1 MRDGLWVPVDGCAS
15 VLSMTRYL
23 WISLLQLS
31 AFWAAP
37 AWAQM
42 EELDPIDEPIETPA
56 GAPVEKAPVILE
68 EFAVDARNVVLSAA
82 RTRTTIQEAP
92 GIITVITAD
101 EIRQRGHR
109 TINDVLRTVPGFEGS
124 RVDSNGWFNEA
135 TARGQPRT
143 LLILINGVNVTE
155 PMRNGLTMDRKIP
168 MAAVKRIEVT
178 SGPGGV
184 LWGSNALLGV
194 VNIVLEDQADL
205 DGFEVSAG
213 GGHGVGA
220 QAAMGG
226 RVAYGKS
233 FFDGDLKLYLAVDGY
248 SDRGAELEV
257 DAVKVLG
264 VLPAPD
270 LDGKTLYEDRTDVT
284 DFNKRDWWLS
294 TTLNLQIMNTVT
306 IDAFVQFETDYRQ
319 QATGGAILRGSD
331 RAGNEVLA
339 STKGDDSVQMGGI
352 TWRDRFLEDQ
362 LGLSARAYVAH
373 FQIEE
378 RPFWA
383 FPPRTLGTVE
393 AISDGVVLGLAA
405 NTWRIGTNFDA
416 DVQLGPEHHLIFGAE
431 LFTELLR
438 NTTRSTTLRQ
448 RVLIPGL
455 ADQAAEDALAQRGIY
470 GPTRCPPSG
479 THQITGA
486 DGQTFPVDF
495 RPGCEFTE
503 PLTLE
508 VARQVAALYIT
519 DEWKPS
525 RRVALQPGFRVQIS
539 NAYDPVALLGGA
551 FVWNVI
557 DKTFL
562 KLNYAEG
569 FRPAEMQATALNE
582 NTISG
587 VTYQSDPNLNV
598 ERSRAVEAEVNTVLF
613 SNSGALKGVYLRAD
627 YAYTVITDLVRNVGG
642 AFTNSGERGIHS
654 AEFLTRVD
662 FKGGHEIWLGG
673 HFVRAEDSVF
683 GPVRNFPNWV
693 FMGGGRTRLFGDHLE
708 LSVTSTLI
716 GAQEDLNR
724 ASDTGERLLPGFVAA
739 NASDIEVD
747 KVGRYLMLRFGAR
760 VINLWEDR
768 LELSAFVY
776 NTLNTQIREPD
787 YFFDDRVMSRG
798 QPREGI
804 SAFGQATV
812 RF

>member
-1 MRDGLWVPVDGCAS
+1 MSYRIWMILVLGLG
-15 VLSMTRYL
+15 L
-23 WISLLQLS
+23 
-31 AFWAAP
+31 P
-37 AWAQM
+37 AHAQM
-42 EELDPIDEPIETPA
+42 EELDPIDEP
-56 GAPVEKAPVILE
+56 VEAQPDGKAVDDAPVILE
-68 EFAVDARNVVLSAA
+68 EFAIDARNVVLSAA

-155 PMRNGLTMDRKIP
+155 PLRNGLTMDRKIP

-194 VNIVLEDQADL
+194 VNIILEDQADL

-213 GGHGVGA
+213 GGHGPGA
-220 QAAMGG
+220 QGAVGG
-226 RVAYGKS
+226 RVAYGDS
-233 FFDGDLKLYLAVDGY
+233 FLDGKLKLYLAVDGY

-270 LDGKTLYEDRTDVT
+270 FDGKTLYEDNHDIT
-284 DFNKRDWWLS
+284 DFNQRDWWMS
-294 TTLNLQIMNTVT
+294 TTLNLQLYDTVT
-306 IDAFVQFETDYRQ
+306 FDAFLQFETDYRQ
-319 QATGGAILRGSD
+319 QATGGAILRGFD
-331 RAGNEVLA
+331 RAGNEVHEG
-339 STKGDDSVQMGGI
+339 TKGDDSVQVAGL
-352 TWRDRFLEDQ
+352 TWRDRFLDDQ
-362 LGLSARAYVAH
+362 LGLSARAYGAR
-373 FQIEE
+373 FQLKE

-383 FPPRTLGTVE
+383 FPPRTLGTIE
-393 AISDGVVLGLAA
+393 AISDGVVLALNADTYRA
-405 NTWRIGTNFDA
+405 GTNFDA
-416 DVQLGPEHHLIFGAE
+416 DLQLGQDHHLIFGAE
-431 LFTELLR
+431 FFSEFIR
-438 NTTRSTTLRQ
+438 NSTRDATLR
-448 RVLIPGL
+448 RRILIPGL
-455 ADQAAEDALAQRGIY
+455 AQEGAEDTLAQRGIY
-470 GPTRCPPSG
+470 GPTRCPPTG
-479 THQITGA
+479 THGVATG
-486 DGQTFPVDF
+486 DGGTVPVEF
-495 RPGCEFTE
+495 REGCDFTE
-503 PLTLE
+503 ALTANA
-508 VARQVAALYIT
+508 ARKVAAFYIT

-525 RRVALQPGFRVQIS
+525 RQVALQPGFRFQVS
-539 NAYDPVALLGGA
+539 DAYDPVALLGAA

-569 FRPAEMQATALNE
+569 FRPPEMQATVLNDNAL
-582 NTISG
+582 SG
-587 VTYQSDPNLNV
+587 VNYQGDPNLNV
-598 ERSRAVEAEVNTVLF
+598 ERSRATEAEINTLILENV
-613 SNSGALKGVYLRAD
+613 GVLKGVYLRAD
-627 YAYTVITDLVRNVGG
+627 YAYTVMSDLVRNVGG
-642 AFTNSGERGIHS
+642 VFANSGERGIHS
-654 AEFLTRVD
+654 AEFLTRID
-662 FKGGHEIWLGG
+662 FDGGHEIWFGG

-693 FMGGGRTRLFGDHLE
+693 FMGGGRTRLLGDHLE

-739 NASDIEVD
+739 NATDIEVD
-747 KVGRYLMLRFGAR
+747 KVDRYLLLRVGAR

-776 NTLNTQIREPD
+776 NALNTQIREPD

-798 QPREGI
+798 QPREGL

>member
-1 MRDGLWVPVDGCAS
+1 
-15 VLSMTRYL
+15 MTRNF

-31 AFWAAP
+31 AFWAVP

-42 EELDPIDEPIETPA
+42 EELDPLDEPIEAPA
-56 GAPVEKAPVILE
+56 GAPVAGQEADGAPVILE
-68 EFAVDARNVVLSAA
+68 EFTVDARTVVLSAA

-155 PMRNGLTMDRKIP
+155 PLRNGLTMDRKIP
-168 MAAVKRIEVT
+168 MASVKRIEVT

-220 QAAMGG
+220 QEAVGG
-226 RVAYGKS
+226 RVAYGQS
-233 FFDGDLKLYLAVDGY
+233 FFDGDLKLYIAVDGY
-248 SDRGAELEV
+248 SDRGAQLEV

-270 LDGKTLYEDRTDVT
+270 LDGKTLYEDRKDIT
-284 DFNKRDWWLS
+284 DFNQRDWWLS
-294 TTLNLQIMNTVT
+294 TTLNLQIMDTITV
-306 IDAFVQFETDYRQ
+306 DAFFQFETDYRQ
-319 QATGGAILRGSD
+319 QATGGAVLRGSD
-331 RAGNEVLA
+331 REGNEVLTG
-339 STKGDDSVQMGGI
+339 SKGDDSLQMGGI
-352 TWRDRFLEDQ
+352 TWRDRFLDDQ
-362 LGLSARAYVAH
+362 FGISARAYVAH
-373 FQIEE
+373 FRLDE

-393 AISDGVVLGLAA
+393 AISDGVVLALAA
-405 NTWRIGTNFDA
+405 DSWRIGTNFDA
-416 DVQLGPEHHLIFGAE
+416 DIQLGPEHHLIFGAE

-438 NTTRSTTLRQ
+438 NSTRDATLRRRIQ
-448 RVLIPGL
+448 IPGL
-455 ADQAAEDALAQRGIY
+455 ADQGAEDTLGQRGIY
-470 GPTRCPPSG
+470 GPTRCPPTG
-479 THQITGA
+479 THQVAGA
-486 DGQTFPVDF
+486 NGTTPVDF
-495 RPGCEFTE
+495 RPGCDFTE
-503 PLTLE
+503 ALTSD
-508 VARQVAALYIT
+508 VSRRVAALYVT
-519 DEWKPS
+519 DNWKPS
-525 RRVALQPGFRVQIS
+525 RRVAVQPGFRFQVS
-539 NAYDPVALLGGA
+539 NAYDPVALLGAA
-551 FVWNVI
+551 FVWNVV
-557 DKTFL
+557 DRTFL
-562 KLNYAEG
+562 KLNYSEG
-569 FRPAEMQATALNE
+569 FRPPEMQATALNE
-582 NTISG
+582 DTISG
-587 VTYQSDPNLNV
+587 VTYQGDPNLDV

-613 SNSGALKGVYLRAD
+613 SNAGALKGVYLRAD
-627 YAYTVITDLVRNVGG
+627 YAYTVMSDLVRNVGG
-642 AFTNSGERGIHS
+642 VFANSGERGIHS
-654 AEFLTRVD
+654 AEFLTRID

-673 HFVRAEDSVF
+673 HFVRAEDSVL

-724 ASDTGERLLPGFVAA
+724 ASDTGERLLPGLVAA
-739 NASDIEVD
+739 NATDIEVD
-747 KVGRYLMLRFGAR
+747 KVDRYLLLRFGAR
-760 VINLWEDR
+760 VLNLWDNR

-776 NTLNTQIREPD
+776 NALNTQIREPD

-798 QPREGI
+798 QPREGF

-812 RF
+812 TF